1 MRKSSFLWLSIV
13 TTLVLIHVGIA
24 QDKNQKPKR
33 AVEKWAK
40 EAKKRNGDK
49 ENLRINNFIMQR
61 LDPLLKHIGEN
72 MSQRYEL
79 DETTVNKFQQHVRE
93 SVKTQLN
100 QEKNGQGF
108 LQETKFDKKFVA
120 EIKDA
125 TKKGKITG
133 QQANQKIAEAKK
145 LWEAN
150 ERMEKEFWVK
160 RDTMRNAAEEGG
172 MKMLELL
179 LSQTDFKAA
188 LTKHL
193 NEEQLQDYL
202 DLTQKRRKLAQQA
215 ITRQL
220 TANLDQ
226 QLSLTTDQRQKVEQL
241 LDMVNSFKK
250 QLATGMK
257 TELTPIEMLVEIDSQ
272 ESVNMIHRL
281 KVPIDGILSKSQS
294 EIWKLLAPSR
304 KIKDPREEHF
314 DKVEAEIIK
323 AVKVGLINKREAGA
337 KLEALKKELWQEK
350 DDDLEEEEA
359 DIKAMAK
366 AGKINKKLAGA
377 RLKDLKRRPRGKA
390 EAENSNSEF
399 EKRAKLMA
407 EAKLAAYTEQLGS
420 LDDRASR
427 RLSLVTKGVVEQH
440 LEAQP
445 EDPDERY
452 KRVER
457 VEAEIIRVEAEII
470 KAAKAGKIN
479 RREVGAKLEA
489 LKKELE
495 ALKKELWQEEKEWVT
510 ENEYKHKSNT
520 EITNHPLY
528 QQTIKDVLSD
538 EAFAR
543 YKALQAERQAF
554 RLQATSDLVIAS
566 LDTHLLLDESQR
578 QHFEDTVAQLSTSG
592 NIFTKLFEQLD
603 NSEVLNSWQ
612 QARLDEFKWF
622 DKDKEGWLG
631 QDKKK

>member
-13 TTLVLIHVGIA
+13 ATLVLIHVGIA

-79 DETTVNKFQQHVRE
+79 DETTVNNFQQHVRE

-100 QEKNGQGF
+100 QEKYVTGTTWDNGQGF

-133 QQANQKIAEAKK
+133 QQADQKIAEAKK

-172 MKMLELL
+172 IKMLELL

-294 EIWKLLAPSR
+294 EIWKLLAPSH
-304 KIKDPREEHF
+304 KIKAPRGEKF
-314 DKVEAEIIK
+314 DKAEAEIMEAVKAGKIDKREAEIK
-323 AVKVGLINKREAGA
+323 AMVKAGKIDKREAGV
-337 KLEALKKELWQEK
+337 L
-350 DDDLEEEEA
+350 
-359 DIKAMAK
+359 
-366 AGKINKKLAGA
+366 
-377 RLKDLKRRPRGKA
+377 LKDLKRRPRGKA

-457 VEAEIIRVEAEII
+457 VEAEII

-479 RREVGAKLEA
+479 RREVGAK
-489 LKKELE
+489 LE

-554 RLQATSDLVIAS
+554 RLQATSDLVVAS
-566 LDTHLLLDESQR
+566 LDTHLLLDTNQR

>member
-79 DETTVNKFQQHVRE
+79 DETTVNNFQQHVRE

-100 QEKNGQGF
+100 QEKYVTGTTWDNGQGF

-133 QQANQKIAEAKK
+133 QQADQKIAEAKK

-172 MKMLELL
+172 IKMLELL

-272 ESVNMIHRL
+272 ESVNMLHRL

-304 KIKDPREEHF
+304 KIKAPREEKF
-314 DKVEAEIIK
+314 DKAEAEIME
-323 AVKVGLINKREAGA
+323 AVKAGKIDKREAGV
-337 KLEALKKELWQEK
+337 L
-350 DDDLEEEEA
+350 
-359 DIKAMAK
+359 
-366 AGKINKKLAGA
+366 
-377 RLKDLKRRPRGKA
+377 LKDLKRRPRGKA

-457 VEAEIIRVEAEII
+457 VKAEII

-479 RREVGAKLEA
+479 RREVGAK
-489 LKKELE
+489 LE

-554 RLQATSDLVIAS
+554 RLQATSDLVVAS
-566 LDTHLLLDESQR
+566 LDTHLLLDTNQR

>member
-79 DETTVNKFQQHVRE
+79 DETTVNNFQQHVRE

-100 QEKNGQGF
+100 QEKHVTGTTWDNGQGF

-133 QQANQKIAEAKK
+133 QQADQKIAEAKK

-172 MKMLELL
+172 IKMLELL

-304 KIKDPREEHF
+304 KIKTPRRKIKAPREEKF
-314 DKVEAEIIK
+314 DKAEAEIME
-323 AVKVGLINKREAGA
+323 AVKAGKIDKREAGV
-337 KLEALKKELWQEK
+337 L
-350 DDDLEEEEA
+350 
-359 DIKAMAK
+359 
-366 AGKINKKLAGA
+366 
-377 RLKDLKRRPRGKA
+377 LKDLKRRPRGKA

-457 VEAEIIRVEAEII
+457 VEAEII

-479 RREVGAKLEA
+479 RREVGAK
-489 LKKELE
+489 LE

-554 RLQATSDLVIAS
+554 RLQATSDLVVAS

>member
-1 MRKSSFLWLSIV
+1 
-13 TTLVLIHVGIA
+13 
-24 QDKNQKPKR
+24 
-33 AVEKWAK
+33 
-40 EAKKRNGDK
+40 
-49 ENLRINNFIMQR
+49 MQR

-79 DETTVNKFQQHVRE
+79 DETTVNNFQQHVRE

-100 QEKNGQGF
+100 QGKNGQGF

-133 QQANQKIAEAKK
+133 QQADQKIAEAKK

-150 ERMEKEFWVK
+150 ERIEKEFWVK

-172 MKMLELL
+172 IKMLELL

-193 NEEQLQDYL
+193 NEEQFQDYL

-241 LDMVNSFKK
+241 LDMVHSLKK

-281 KVPIDGILSKSQS
+281 KVPIDEILSKSQS

-304 KIKDPREEHF
+304 KIKAPRRKIKAPREEKF
-314 DKVEAEIIK
+314 DKAEAEIMK
-323 AVKVGLINKREAGA
+323 AVKAGKINKREAGG

-366 AGKINKKLAGA
+366 AGKIDKREAGVL
-377 RLKDLKRRPRGKA
+377 LKDLKRRPRGKA

-399 EKRAKLMA
+399 KKRAKLMA

-445 EDPDERY
+445 EDTDERY
-452 KRVER
+452 KK
-457 VEAEIIRVEAEII
+457 AEAEII
-470 KAAKAGKIN
+470 KAVRVGLIN
-479 RREVGAKLEA
+479 RREVGAK
-489 LKKELE
+489 LE

-528 QQTIKDVLSD
+528 QQTIKNVLSD

-554 RLQATSDLVIAS
+554 RLQATSDLVVAS
-566 LDTHLLLDESQR
+566 LDTHLLLDTNQR

-612 QARLDEFKWF
+612 QARVDEFKWF

>member
-13 TTLVLIHVGIA
+13 ATLMLIHVGIA
-24 QDKNQKPKR
+24 QDKKQKPKR
-33 AVEKWAK
+33 ALEKWAK

-49 ENLRINNFIMQR
+49 ENLQINNFIMQR

-79 DETTVNKFQQHVRE
+79 DETTVNNFQQHVRE

-100 QEKNGQGF
+100 QGKNGQGF

-133 QQANQKIAEAKK
+133 QQADQKIAEAKK

-150 ERMEKEFWVK
+150 ERIEKEFWVK

-172 MKMLELL
+172 IKMLELL

-193 NEEQLQDYL
+193 NEEQFQDYL

-241 LDMVNSFKK
+241 LDMVHSFKK
-250 QLATGMK
+250 QLATGIK

-281 KVPIDGILSKSQS
+281 KVPIDEILSKSQS

-304 KIKDPREEHF
+304 KIKAPRRKIKAPREEKF
-314 DKVEAEIIK
+314 DKAEAEIMK
-323 AVKVGLINKREAGA
+323 AVKAGKIKKREAGG

-366 AGKINKKLAGA
+366 AGKIDKREAGVL
-377 RLKDLKRRPRGKA
+377 LKDLKRRPRGKA

-445 EDPDERY
+445 EDTDERY
-452 KRVER
+452 KK
-457 VEAEIIRVEAEII
+457 AEAEII
-470 KAAKAGKIN
+470 KAVRVGLIN
-479 RREVGAKLEA
+479 RREVGAK
-489 LKKELE
+489 LE

-528 QQTIKDVLSD
+528 QQTIKNVLSD

-554 RLQATSDLVIAS
+554 RLQATSDLVVAS
-566 LDTHLLLDESQR
+566 LDTHLLLDTNQR

-612 QARLDEFKWF
+612 QARVDEFKWF

>member
-79 DETTVNKFQQHVRE
+79 DETTVNNFQQHVRE

-100 QEKNGQGF
+100 QEKYVTGTTWDNGQGF

-133 QQANQKIAEAKK
+133 QQADQKIAEAKK

-172 MKMLELL
+172 IKMLELL

-304 KIKDPREEHF
+304 KIKAPRRKIKAPREEKF
-314 DKVEAEIIK
+314 DKAEAEIME
-323 AVKVGLINKREAGA
+323 AVKAGKIDKREAGV
-337 KLEALKKELWQEK
+337 L
-350 DDDLEEEEA
+350 
-359 DIKAMAK
+359 
-366 AGKINKKLAGA
+366 
-377 RLKDLKRRPRGKA
+377 LKDLKRRPRGKA

-457 VEAEIIRVEAEII
+457 VEAEII

-479 RREVGAKLEA
+479 RREVGAK
-489 LKKELE
+489 LE

-554 RLQATSDLVIAS
+554 RLQATSDLVVAS
-566 LDTHLLLDESQR
+566 LDTHLLLDENQR

>member
-33 AVEKWAK
+33 AVEKWDK

-79 DETTVNKFQQHVRE
+79 DETTVNNFQQHVRE

-133 QQANQKIAEAKK
+133 QQADQKIAEAKK

-304 KIKDPREEHF
+304 KIKAPRRKIKAPREEKF
-314 DKVEAEIIK
+314 DKAEAEIMEAIK
-323 AVKVGLINKREAGA
+323 AGKIDKREAGV
-337 KLEALKKELWQEK
+337 L
-350 DDDLEEEEA
+350 
-359 DIKAMAK
+359 
-366 AGKINKKLAGA
+366 
-377 RLKDLKRRPRGKA
+377 LKDLKRRPRGKA

-457 VEAEIIRVEAEII
+457 VEAEII

-479 RREVGAKLEA
+479 RREVGAK
-489 LKKELE
+489 LE

-528 QQTIKDVLSD
+528 QQTIKNVLSD

-554 RLQATSDLVIAS
+554 RLQATSDLVVAS
-566 LDTHLLLDESQR
+566 LDTHLLLDTNQR

>member
-13 TTLVLIHVGIA
+13 ATLVLIHVGIA

-79 DETTVNKFQQHVRE
+79 DETTVNNFQQHVRE

-100 QEKNGQGF
+100 QEKYVTGTTWDNGQGF

-133 QQANQKIAEAKK
+133 QQADQKIAEAKK

-304 KIKDPREEHF
+304 KIKAPRRKIKAPREEKF
-314 DKVEAEIIK
+314 DKAEAEIME
-323 AVKVGLINKREAGA
+323 AVKAGKIDKREAGV
-337 KLEALKKELWQEK
+337 L
-350 DDDLEEEEA
+350 
-359 DIKAMAK
+359 
-366 AGKINKKLAGA
+366 
-377 RLKDLKRRPRGKA
+377 LKDLKRRPRGKA

-457 VEAEIIRVEAEII
+457 VEAEIARAEAEII
-470 KAAKAGKIN
+470 KAVKAGKIN

-538 EAFAR
+538 KAFAR

-554 RLQATSDLVIAS
+554 RLQATSDLVVAS

>member
-13 TTLVLIHVGIA
+13 ATLVLIHVGIA
-24 QDKNQKPKR
+24 QDKNKKPKR

-49 ENLRINNFIMQR
+49 ENLQINNFIMQR

-79 DETTVNKFQQHVRE
+79 DETTVNNFQQHVRE

-100 QEKNGQGF
+100 QGKNGQGF

-133 QQANQKIAEAKK
+133 QQADQKIAEAKK

-150 ERMEKEFWVK
+150 ERIEKEFWVK

-172 MKMLELL
+172 IKMLELL

-193 NEEQLQDYL
+193 NEEQFQDYL

-241 LDMVNSFKK
+241 LDMVHSLKK

-281 KVPIDGILSKSQS
+281 KVPIDEILSKSQS

-304 KIKDPREEHF
+304 KIKAPRRKIKAPREEKF
-314 DKVEAEIIK
+314 DKAEAEIMK
-323 AVKVGLINKREAGA
+323 AGKINKREAGG

-366 AGKINKKLAGA
+366 AGKIDKREAGVL
-377 RLKDLKRRPRGKA
+377 LKDLKRRPRGKA

-399 EKRAKLMA
+399 KKRAKLMA

-445 EDPDERY
+445 EDTDERY
-452 KRVER
+452 KK
-457 VEAEIIRVEAEII
+457 AEAEII
-470 KAAKAGKIN
+470 KAVRVGLIN
-479 RREVGAKLEA
+479 RREVGAK
-489 LKKELE
+489 LE

-528 QQTIKDVLSD
+528 QQTIKNVLSD

-554 RLQATSDLVIAS
+554 RLQATSDLVVAS
-566 LDTHLLLDESQR
+566 LDTHLLLDTNQR

-612 QARLDEFKWF
+612 QARVDEFKWF